1 MGIKKVM
8 MFSPFLKE
16 KYSKIFDEET
26 IKGLSRPLSRAIRVN
41 TLKITE
47 RELARRLSK
56 KGVSLAKIPWVR
68 SGYFVKKAP
77 FSIGATPEYL
87 LGHYFIQD
95 PASQY
100 ACEVLGP
107 KKGESVL
114 DMAAAPGG
122 KTTYLAQL
130 LQDSGTVVSLDINKE
145 RMKAL
150 TSNIE
155 RMGLS
160 NVITIRMNA
169 LDAGSLGVRFDRVL
183 LDAPCTGTGT
193 VHKNPEAAKKR
204 KSDVSNCTALQK
216 PLLEAGLSVLKKGG
230 TLVYSTCSV
239 LPEENELIVSSALK
253 RGFGLA
259 NIEHGVE
266 ALAKINGKKLQSE
279 MKKAKRFYPHIHG
292 TQGFFV
298 AKIQR

>member
-1 MGIKKVM
+1 
-8 MFSPFLKE
+8 MFSKFLQKRYNE
-16 KYSKIFDEET
+16 LFDDET
-26 IKGLSRPLSRAIRVN
+26 IKGLATPLAPAIRVN

-47 RELARRLSK
+47 RELVKRLAK

-68 SGYFVKKAP
+68 HGYFTKKAP

-87 LGHYFIQD
+87 LGYYFIQD

-107 KKGESVL
+107 RKGERVL

-130 LQDSGTVVSLDINKE
+130 LGGTGTVISLEINKE

-150 TSNIE
+150 ASNIE
-155 RMGLS
+155 RMGLE

-169 LDAGSLGVRFDRVL
+169 LDAGDLGIKFDRVL

-193 VHKNPEAAKKR
+193 IFKNPEAAEKTKK
-204 KSDVSNCTALQK
+204 DVQSCSVLQK
-216 PLLEAGLSVLKKGG
+216 NLLKAGLGVLKKKG
-230 TLVYSTCSV
+230 TLVYSTCSL
-239 LPEENELIVSSALK
+239 LPGENELIVSEALEH
-253 RGFGLA
+253 GFKLA
-259 NIEHGVE
+259 NIEHGEE
-266 ALAKINGKKLQSE
+266 AFTKIGDKKLPNE
-279 MKKAKRFYPHIHG
+279 MKKAKRFYPHIHK
-292 TQGFFV
+292 TQGFFIS
-298 AKIQR
+298 KIQR

>member
-1 MGIKKVM
+1 
-8 MFSPFLKE
+8 MFSGFLQKRYDE
-16 KYSKIFDEET
+16 LFDEAT
-26 IKGLSRPLSRAIRVN
+26 IKGLSKPLLQAIRVN
-41 TLKITE
+41 TQKIPE
-47 RELARRLSK
+47 RELVRRLSK
-56 KGVSLAKIPWVR
+56 KGVSLLKIPWL
-68 SGYFVKKAP
+68 SCGYFVKKAP
-77 FSIGATPEYL
+77 FSMGATPEYL

-100 ACEVLGP
+100 ACEALGP
-107 KKGESVL
+107 KKGEMVL

-122 KTTYLAQL
+122 KTTYLAQIL
-130 LQDSGTVVSLDINKE
+130 KESGAVVSLDINKD

-160 NVITIRMNA
+160 NVVTIRMNA
-169 LDAGSLGVRFDRVL
+169 LDAGSLGIKFDRVL

-193 VHKNPEAAKKR
+193 VHKNPEAAKK
-204 KSDVSNCTALQK
+204 KASDVSNCTALQK
-216 PLLEAGLSVLKKGG
+216 PLLEAGLTVLKKGG

-239 LPEENELIVSSALK
+239 LPEENEQIVSGALK
-253 RGFGLA
+253 RGFGLK
-259 NIEHGVE
+259 NIEHGAP
-266 ALAKINGKKLQSE
+266 ALND
-279 MKKAKRFYPHIHG
+279 MKGAKRFYPSVHG